1 MLFVV
6 FYNLP
11 YRTIHLKGDY
21 KIDQHKHISTHDIKL
36 LAYKVGVLIYSM
48 TATDVVSSSGALSAS
63 RAVKRSLILHY
74 IWQPKQP

>member
-6 FYNLP
+6 FYNLT
-11 YRTIHLKGDY
+11 YRIIHLTSDY
-21 KIDQHKHISTHDIKL
+21 KIDNTGISTHDIKL

-48 TATDVVSSSGALSAS
+48 TATDVSSSGALPAAS
-63 RAVKRSLILHY
+63 RAVKRGLILHH